1 MADKKKQT
9 LRAHP
14 AAECFPP
21 LTDQEYGDLLA
32 DIGEFGVRVPIV
44 VTAEGEIV
52 DGLHRWRAA
61 EETGQPCP
69 QETLPEGQNPWQ
81 TALALNVKR
90 RQLDESQ
97 RAMVSA
103 RLSQESRHGGNRVSE
118 QSANWH
124 LDVPTIEEA
133 AQMLSVSLG
142 VSNGPARWWSK
153 VPLTWWPRLMP
164 VR

>member
-81 TALALNVKR
+81 TR
-90 RQLDESQ
+90 
-97 RAMVSA
+97 
-103 RLSQESRHGGNRVSE
+103 SRFE
-118 QSANWH
+118 CE
-124 LDVPTIEEA
+124 TA
-133 AQMLSVSLG
+133 ATG
-142 VSNGPARWWSK
+142 
-153 VPLTWWPRLMP
+153 
-164 VR
+164 